1 MGACEL
7 RFHYPVALSLG
18 AYSSGGRGLIGLY
31 RSVTLTLMS
40 DEAQEILRGVIERI
54 TFHNEENGYTVAK
67 LAPENPS
74 PHMPHWE
81 KELPVVGTMVGVNV
95 GEAVEL
101 RGHWET
107 HPQYGKQFSVT
118 AMRSVLPATVAGI
131 RKYLGS
137 GLVKGVGPMTAKRIV
152 DHFGTETLDII
163 DNHPQRLSEVS
174 GVGGKRI
181 SMINAAWAEQKAV
194 REVMIFLQGHG
205 VSPSL
210 AAKIYKRYGD
220 AAIPTV
226 QQNPFRLSEDIYGIG
241 FLTADRI
248 AHALGIPADAP
259 QRIAAG
265 VEYALNRAT
274 EEGHV
279 YLPSA
284 ELLENA
290 DEHLKLGVEQ
300 AAAGLLHLKQ
310 ADRVK
315 VAAGPGEKAEPL
327 HWAVAQIY
335 EPTSP
340 QPLPLLPEGRTVE
353 EKPAPE
359 NIESLLQDE
368 HAVYLTP
375 LYYSEVGVSNRLSR
389 LMRSRTASPFVDQP
403 GASPLWTFQKLDW
416 DVAFSRLEQRASEDS
431 GLLRLA
437 SRQREAVQTALTNRL
452 TVLTGGPGTGKT
464 TVVRTIIELCEAARA
479 EAVLAAPTGRAA
491 KRLAEATGRPA
502 KTVHRL
508 LQFQPSAG
516 MSFKHNEENPL
527 SGDLLI
533 VDESSMLDLNLMN
546 HLLKAVPPEMC
557 LLLVGDVDQLPSVG
571 AGNVLKD
578 IIAAIEGSGDETSN
592 SSGAGFQCR
601 AAVVRL
607 VTIFRQA
614 AGSYIVENA
623 HRINR
628 GQMPV
633 LTRSAGEESVEADDF
648 FLFRTEEPERA
659 AHLCVELVQERIPRR
674 FGIPPEDIQVL
685 SPMHRGA
692 AGVKSLNGMIQEALN
707 PPGPDRVERSFGD
720 SIYRAGDRVMQMRN
734 NYDKDVFNGD
744 MGYIKDVDLI
754 EQQVTVEID
763 GRCVGYDFSE
773 LDELVHAYAIS
784 VHKSQGSEFPAVVIP
799 LLTSHYMLLQRNL
812 LYTAVT
818 RAKRLV
824 VLVGQLKAIGMAAG
838 NDKVAQRYSGLT
850 ERLRCA
856 TATETN
862 G

>member
-1 MGACEL
+1 M
-7 RFHYPVALSLG
+7 
-18 AYSSGGRGLIGLY
+18 
-31 RSVTLTLMS
+31 
-40 DEAQEILRGVIERI
+40 
-54 TFHNEENGYTVAK
+54 
-67 LAPENPS
+67 
-74 PHMPHWE
+74 
-81 KELPVVGTMVGVNV
+81 GTMVGVNV
-95 GEAVEL
+95 GESVAL

-118 AMRSVLPATVAGI
+118 AMRSVLPATAPGI
-131 RKYLGS
+131 KKYLGS
-137 GLVKGVGPMTAKRIV
+137 GLVKGVGPVTAKRIV
-152 DHFGTETLDII
+152 DHFGAETLEII

-174 GVGGKRI
+174 SVGRKRI
-181 SMINAAWAEQKAV
+181 SMIKAAWAEQKAV

-220 AAIPTV
+220 TAIPTV

-248 AHALGIPADAP
+248 AHALGIPADAS

-279 YLPSA
+279 FLPSA

-290 DEHLKLGVEQ
+290 DEHLKLGKEK

-315 VAAGPGEKAEPL
+315 VAAGPGEEAEPL

-335 EPTSP
+335 EPDNT
-340 QPLPLLPEGRTVE
+340 QHLPLLPEGRTGE
-353 EKPAPE
+353 EKPGRE
-359 NIESLLQDE
+359 HVDSLLQAD

-389 LMRSRTASPFVDQP
+389 LMWHRTASRLFDQA
-403 GASPLWTFQKLDW
+403 GAGPLGTFQKLDW
-416 DVAFSRLEQRASEDS
+416 DLAFNRLEQKASADS
-431 GLLRLA
+431 DRLRLV
-437 SRQREAVQTALTNRL
+437 SRQREAVRTALTNRL

-464 TVVRTIIELCEAARA
+464 TVVRTIIELCDAARA

-508 LQFQPSAG
+508 LQFQPAAG

-546 HLLKAVPPEMC
+546 HLLKAVPPEMS

-578 IIAAIEGSGDETSN
+578 IIAAVEGSGDETSH
-592 SSGAGFQCR
+592 STGTRFQCQ

-607 VTIFRQA
+607 ETIFRQA

-628 GQMPV
+628 GQMPR

-692 AGVKSLNGMIQEALN
+692 AGVKSLNGLIQGALN

-720 SIYRAGDRVMQMRN
+720 SIYRVGDRVMQMRN

-744 MGYIKDVDLI
+744 MGYIEDVDLI
-754 EQQVTVEID
+754 EQQITVEID
-763 GRCVGYDFSE
+763 GRRVGYEFSE

-799 LLTSHYMLLQRNL
+799 LLTSHFMLLQRNL

-824 VLVGQLKAIGMAAG
+824 VLVGQLRAIGMAAG

-850 ERLRCA
+850 ARLRRA
-856 TATETN
+856 TAMETI